1 MSAMFDRIKKANDN
15 EAGKIFANEVL
26 SMQARSLCIWD
37 IADAATYSVSP
48 VFHEWFLETFPEP
61 SAWLAS
67 RLVYS
72 RSAAVMSMV
81 GFILGYEAATYGEH
95 TLNRAL

>member
-1 MSAMFDRIKKANDN
+1 MRLARYLRAKSCLCKRDH
-15 EAGKIFANEVL
+15 FAYG
-26 SMQARSLCIWD
+26 D
-37 IADAATYSVSP
+37 TADTVTYRFTP

-72 RSAAVMSMV
+72 RSAAVTSMI
-81 GFILGYEAATYGEH
+81 GFILGYEAATHGEH
-95 TLNRAL
+95 TLNRGF

>member
-1 MSAMFDRIKKANDN
+1 MDITDAESYRI
-15 EAGKIFANEVL
+15 
-26 SMQARSLCIWD
+26 
-37 IADAATYSVSP
+37 SP

-81 GFILGYEAATYGEH
+81 GFILGYEAAVCGEH
-95 TLNRAL
+95 VLNRTL

>member
-1 MSAMFDRIKKANDN
+1 M
-15 EAGKIFANEVL
+15 L
-26 SMQARSLCIWD
+26 SLCARD
-37 IADAATYSVSP
+37 IIDAATHRISP

-81 GFILGYEAATYGEH
+81 GFILGYETATCGEH
-95 TLNRAL
+95 ALNRTL